1 MVFSLPDRLCLRS
14 EITLM
19 HIVAA
24 DVVSS
29 VAGHTPTYY
38 SDKEYLSKSSYSL
51 CKFSRSIFSL
61 FGYSP
66 FLSEEGRSVLCRI
79 LRDIALRMIV
89 LIMISKKAFGLRQWG
104 GCISFCD

>member
-61 FGYSP
+61 SLRLFPILVGGREVCAVSDFKGYSTSYDCSNYD
-66 FLSEEGRSVLCRI
+66 L
-79 LRDIALRMIV
+79 
-89 LIMISKKAFGLRQWG
+89 KKAFGLR
-104 GCISFCD
+104 